1 MSNEQNSVGKL
12 LMYRKLYTTNC
23 SYGEREASPIEVLLE
38 PGAYTVELWG
48 ASGGCDSGGKGAYA
62 RAIIKIEYLTTF
74 YLFIGSKG
82 TCSNT
87 ENQIGGCNGGGDSY
101 SGRVKST
108 FGGSGGGS
116 TDFRT
121 SKSLESRILVAA
133 GGGGM
138 GSDKYGGDGGSD
150 VGYDGIG
157 SWSDTISGKGGTQEK
172 GGNGGVFQNYE
183 AGSGTLLYGGNAV
196 GGSYSGGGGG
206 GGYYGGGGSYETSG
220 GGGSSF
226 IFKSLTGVLRSG
238 KEIFSSPLSG
248 YEKGHIGDGY
258 ARITLIGSP
267 VSCKI
272 QRRNTISSSLLVMI
286 SFSLS

>member
-62 RAIIKIEYLTTF
+62 RAIIKIENSTTF

-82 TCSNT
+82 TCSDT
-87 ENQIGGCNGGGDSY
+87 EKRIGGCNGGGDSY
-101 SGRVKST
+101 SGSGKST
-108 FGGSGGGS
+108 FSGSGGGS

-121 SKSLESRILVAA
+121 SETLESRILVAA

-138 GSDKYGGDGGSD
+138 GSGKYGGDGGSD
-150 VGYDGIG
+150 VGYDGF
-157 SWSDTISGKGGTQEK
+157 SDWSDTIIGKGGTQSEGGK
-172 GGNGGVFQNYE
+172 GGVYNAYK

-196 GGSYSGGGGG
+196 GASYSGGGGG
-206 GGYYGGGGSYETSG
+206 GGYYGGGGSYEAGG

-226 IFKSLTGVLRSG
+226 ISKNLTGVLRSG

-248 YEKGHIGDGY
+248 YENGHTGDGY
-258 ARITLIGSP
+258 ARISLNVNPI
-267 VSCKI
+267 SC
-272 QRRNTISSSLLVMI
+272 MI
-286 SFSLS
+286 PQKSKLSESHNVLFSL